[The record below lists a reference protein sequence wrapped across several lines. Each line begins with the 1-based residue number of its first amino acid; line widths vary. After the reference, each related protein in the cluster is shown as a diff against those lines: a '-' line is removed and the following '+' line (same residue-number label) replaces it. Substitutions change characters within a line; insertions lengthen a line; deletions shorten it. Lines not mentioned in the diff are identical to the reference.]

1 METLNIS
8 LPEGLKEF
16 ATIQVTEGG
25 FHTVSE
31 YLSEL
36 IRADQRRKAKAV
48 LEAELLKGLNSGPF
62 VPMTADDWNSIRQEV
77 SQRHEARQNS

>member
-16 ATIQVTEGG
+16 ATIQVAEGG
-25 FHTVSE
+25 FRTVSE
-31 YLSEL
+31 YVSEL

-48 LEAELLKGLNSGPF
+48 IEAEVLKGLNSGPF
-62 VPMTADDWNSIRQEV
+62 VPMTAEDWDGIRRKVTQ
-77 SQRHEARQNS
+77 QHEAHRNS